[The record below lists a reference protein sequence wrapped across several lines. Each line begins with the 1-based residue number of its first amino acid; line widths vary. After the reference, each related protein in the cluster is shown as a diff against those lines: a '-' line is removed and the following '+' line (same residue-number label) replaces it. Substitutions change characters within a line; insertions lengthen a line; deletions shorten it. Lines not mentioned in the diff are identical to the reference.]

1 MMTPDQTL
9 ETAAADTV
17 LPVYQFPNGLP
28 GFEQL
33 KAYRVEEHNELF
45 SLLSAIDQPEVSF
58 ITIDPFHLRPDYE
71 FILSDE
77 VIQLLEIDNRE
88 QVSVRCIVTWHS
100 DREKTTVNL
109 LAPLVLNTEK
119 RMAKQVVLHDT
130 AYTTRHFLWTNTE
143 ESGER

>member
-1 MMTPDQTL
+1 MTPDQTL